1 MSVRYDVFI
10 SYDWNWIIKKD
21 IVQLCNKLKASGL
34 KVWQY
39 ERKMSACNI
48 NNEMPQVYELDLA
61 IRRSS
66 LFISCITQK
75 YCGSHSCHHELEYA
89 NKLKKPIAFLFIE
102 NVKAKD
108 LNNLCGVDVK

>member
-1 MSVRYDVFI
+1 MVV
-10 SYDWNWIIKKD
+10 
-21 IVQLCNKLKASGL
+21 SGKEVGSTFVDHTHIL
-34 KVWQY
+34 G
-39 ERKMSACNI
+39 CNI

-66 LFISCITQK
+66 IFLSCITQK

-108 LNNLCGVDVK
+108 LSNLCGVDIK